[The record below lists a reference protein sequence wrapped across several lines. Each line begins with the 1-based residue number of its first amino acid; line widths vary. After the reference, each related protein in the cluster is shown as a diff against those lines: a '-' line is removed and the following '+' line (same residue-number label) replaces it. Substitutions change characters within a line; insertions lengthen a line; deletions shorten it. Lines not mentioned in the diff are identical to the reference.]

1 MSLIKKGDLSDANSA
16 RAVTN
21 LEKDKEDAENMIS
34 VIQDFIDSSTEVLV
48 GDSFNAVRNHLQEYI
63 NILQTRIKIADSL
76 LAAIKKANNTMI
88 DYMGS
93 EDTIDTAKLESTKQT
108 LSMVQNSYDAVNA
121 KINSYDPDKYFASL
135 DSLIADRASYEA
147 QINNLKNKIDLME
160 RLDPTDS
167 STYAS
172 LLESE
177 EELTSFKNIVG
188 GVKTI
193 SI

>member
-1 MSLIKKGDLSDANSA
+1 MSLIKKSDLSDANSA

-21 LEKDKEDAENMIS
+21 LEKDKEDAENMIN

-88 DYMGS
+88 DYMGNVL
-93 EDTIDTAKLESTKQT
+93 IDGIEQA
-108 LSMVQNSYDAVNA
+108 YVNA

>member
-1 MSLIKKGDLSDANSA
+1 MSLIKKSDLSDANSA

-21 LEKDKEDAENMIS
+21 LEKDNAENMIS

-76 LAAIKKANNTMI
+76 LAAIKKANTTMI

-108 LSMVQNSYDAVNA
+108 LSMVQSSYDAVNA
-121 KINSYDPDKYFASL
+121 KINNYDPDKYFASL

-160 RLDPTDS
+160 RLDSTDS

-193 SI
+193 NI

>member
-1 MSLIKKGDLSDANSA
+1 MSLIKKSDLSDANSA

-76 LAAIKKANNTMI
+76 LAAIKKANTTMI